1 MGKLVSYLRL
11 SREDEFVK
19 DESNSI
25 SNQRELIRKYIH
37 KSPELMKMKQ
47 VELKDDGYS
56 GKNMERPAMQ
66 ELLTMIKKGNVS
78 CIIVKDISR
87 FSRDYIEIGK
97 YMEQILP
104 FLGIRFIAINDNYDS
119 AECTGGIAEIDVAFK
134 GILYDF
140 YSEDLSEK
148 VKTSLAVRRANGKY
162 IAAFAPYGYRKSETD
177 KYKLEVDEFASQIV
191 KRIFREYLSGKSMY
205 KIAEKLN
212 QEGIDTPGVYIA
224 MQEENEKQLAKY
236 REKKPLWTNVAV
248 GRILANEQYTGT
260 MVYNRFKSENVGD
273 KHAKVLLEEE
283 WKRVENSHVGII
295 SKEDFEKVAA
305 RRKGNTCAGTERKHE
320 THCLTGKMICGN
332 CGHRLS
338 HSYAGRPKYYCA
350 KHYLDKADGKCNI
363 SVLDETMEQNVM
375 KSLQMFMDVMV
386 DYRKIVDMQRKKQA
400 QHLAMAEKHLMG
412 MENSYERINKDLCD
426 AYESYK
432 LGMTDKETYLEQKM
446 TYEQLLEQMQESIE
460 KQKVAV
466 SKLADMEVPEVAGIE
481 MLEGKMELQKLSRD
495 IVEAFVEE
503 IVVHAKDR
511 VEIKWKFG
519 DGVREAEKVKNA
531 RELGGE

>member
-25 SNQRELIRKYIH
+25 SNQRELIRKYIC
-37 KSPELMKMKQ
+37 KYPELMKMKQ

-87 FSRDYIEIGK
+87 FSRDYIETGK
-97 YMEQILP
+97 YMEQIFP

-162 IAAFAPYGYRKSETD
+162 LAAFAPYGYRKSETD
-177 KYKLEVDEFASQIV
+177 KHQLEVDEYASQIV
-191 KRIFREYLSGKSMY
+191 KRIFREFLSGKSMY
-205 KIAEKLN
+205 KIAEALN
-212 QEGIDTPGVYIA
+212 LEGIETSGVYIA
-224 MQEENEKQLAKY
+224 TRENNENQLAKY
-236 REKKPLWTNVAV
+236 REKKSLWSNVAV
-248 GRILANEQYTGT
+248 ERILENEQYTGT

-273 KHAKVLLEEE
+273 KHAKALPEEE
-283 WKRVENSHVGII
+283 WKRVENSHIAII
-295 SKEDFEKVAA
+295 SKEDFEKVVAM
-305 RRKGNTCAGTERKHE
+305 RKENICAGAERKHE

-338 HSYAGRPKYYCA
+338 HTYAGRPKYYCA
-350 KHYLDKADGKCNI
+350 KHYLDKNDEGCNI
-363 SVLDETMEQNVM
+363 SVLDSTMEDVVM
-375 KSLQMFMDVMV
+375 KSLQKFIDAWMDSK
-386 DYRKIVDMQRKKQA
+386 KIVDMQREKQE
-400 QHLAMAEKHLMG
+400 QNLALAEKHLLD
-412 MENSYERINKDLCD
+412 MENSYESINKDLRD
-426 AYESYK
+426 GYESYK
-432 LGMTDKETYLEQKM
+432 LGMTDKETYLEQRK
-446 TYEQLLEQMQESIE
+446 TYEQLLVRMQGNIE

-466 SKLADMEVPEVAGIE
+466 SKMAQMDLLEVASFE
-481 MLEGKMELQKLSRD
+481 MLDGQMKLQKLNKE
-495 IVEAFVEE
+495 IVDAFVEE
-503 IVVHAKDR
+503 IVVYTKDR
-511 VEIKWKFG
+511 VEIKWKFR
-519 DGVREAEKVKNA
+519 DDFREAEKGENA
-531 RELGGE
+531 KDIGGD

>member
-1 MGKLVSYLRL
+1 MGKLVLYLRL

-25 SNQRELIRKYIH
+25 SNQRELIRKYIC
-37 KSPELMKMKQ
+37 KYPELMKMKQ

-87 FSRDYIEIGK
+87 FSRDYIETGK
-97 YMEQILP
+97 YMEQIFP

-162 IAAFAPYGYRKSETD
+162 LAAFAPYGYRKSEND
-177 KYKLEVDEFASQIV
+177 KHKLEVDEYASQIV
-191 KRIFREYLSGKSMY
+191 KRIFREFLSGKSMY
-205 KIAEKLN
+205 KIAEALN
-212 QEGIDTPGVYIA
+212 LEGIETPGVYIA
-224 MQEENEKQLAKY
+224 TRENNENQLAKY
-236 REKKPLWTNVAV
+236 REKKPLWSNVAV
-248 GRILANEQYTGT
+248 GRILENEQYTGT

-273 KHAKVLLEEE
+273 KHAKALPEEE
-283 WKRVENSHVGII
+283 WKRVENSHIAII

-305 RRKGNTCAGTERKHE
+305 KRSGNTCAGAERKHG

-363 SVLDETMEQNVM
+363 SVLDSTMEEVVM
-375 KSLQMFMDVMV
+375 KSLQLFIDMWV
-386 DYRKIVDMQRKKQA
+386 DSRKIVDMQREKQA
-400 QHLAMAEKHLMG
+400 QRLALAEKHLLD
-412 MENSYERINKDLCD
+412 MEKSYERINKDLCD

-432 LGMTDKETYLEQKM
+432 FDVTDKETYLEQKM

-460 KQKVAV
+460 KQKEAV
-466 SKLADMEVPEVAGIE
+466 NKLADMEVTEVVGFE
-481 MLEGKMELQKLSRD
+481 MLDGQMEVQKLNRD
-495 IVEAFVEE
+495 VVEAFVEE
-503 IVVHAKDR
+503 IVVYDR
-511 VEIKWKFG
+511 EKVEIKWKF
-519 DGVREAEKVKNA
+519 RNKIEE
-531 RELGGE
+531 